1 MLTPV
6 ILSGGVGSRLWPLS
20 REHYPKQLLALVGAN
35 SLLQNTILRLAEISE
50 QAKPLVVCNEKH
62 RFLVAEQLQNIGIE
76 PANIILEPEG
86 RNTAPAVAVA
96 AFAALAKDPEAILM
110 VLPADHL
117 IADATKF
124 CQAIESGIQL
134 AEANYLVTFGIVPN
148 SPETGYGYINAS
160 DSIEDTIALSV
171 ESFVEKP
178 DLATAQQYLESGEY
192 YWNSGM
198 FLFKASK
205 YLQELE
211 KFAPDI
217 LGTCRLAIDNA
228 LEDKDFLRLDSGAF
242 KACTSNS
249 IDYSVM
255 EHTNAAVV
263 IPLDAGWND
272 VGAWSSLWEVSE
284 QDDAGNVTLGD
295 VLTDNVT
302 NSYLRAEHRL
312 LAAVGIQDLTVIET
326 ADAVLVAHKDK
337 VQDVKRIVSQ
347 LKATQRSETELH
359 RKVYRPWGYYE
370 TVDVEERFQ
379 VKRITVN
386 PGSSLSLQMHYH
398 RSEHWVIV
406 QGTAKITKNDEV
418 FVLTENQSTYIP
430 IGTKHR
436 LENQGRIP
444 LEIIE
449 IQSGSYL
456 GEDDIVRYEDAY
468 GRDS

>member
-20 REHYPKQLLALVGAN
+20 REHYPKQLLALVGDN
-35 SLLQNTILRLAEISE
+35 TLLQNTIIRLAGLDD
-50 QAKPLVVCNEKH
+50 QAKPLIVCNEKH
-62 RFLVAEQLQNIGIE
+62 RFLVAEQLYNIGIE

-96 AFAALAKDPEAILM
+96 AFAALARDPEAILI

-117 IADATKF
+117 IADTVTF
-124 CQAIESGIQL
+124 CKAIEAGISL
-134 AEANYLVTFGIVPN
+134 AEANYLVTFGIIPK
-148 SPETGYGYINAS
+148 SPETGYGYINAT
-160 DSIEDTIALSV
+160 DSIEDTVALSV
-171 ESFVEKP
+171 KSFVEKP
-178 DLATAQQYLESGEY
+178 DLATAKNYLESGEY

-198 FLFKASK
+198 FMFKAAK

-211 KFAPDI
+211 KFAPEI

-228 LEDKDFLRLDSGAF
+228 LEDKKFLRLDSGAF
-242 KACTSNS
+242 KACTSDS
-249 IDYSVM
+249 IDYAVM
-255 EHTNAAVV
+255 EHTKSAVL
-263 IPLDAGWND
+263 IPLDVGWND
-272 VGAWSSLWEVSE
+272 VGAWSSLWEVNE
-284 QDDAGNVTLGD
+284 HDNDGNVTLGD
-295 VLTDNVT
+295 VLTENVT

-312 LAAVGIQDLTVIET
+312 LAAVGVENLIIIET
-326 ADAVLVAHKDK
+326 ADAVLVAHKDQ
-337 VQDVKRIVSQ
+337 VQDVKQIVAQ
-347 LKATQRSETELH
+347 LKVTKRSEIELH
-359 RKVYRPWGYYE
+359 RKAYRPWGYYE
-370 TVDVEERFQ
+370 TIDVEERFQ

-386 PGSSLSLQMHYH
+386 PGSSLSLQIHYH

-406 QGTAKITKNDEV
+406 KGTAKITKNDEV
-418 FVLTENQSTYIP
+418 FILTENQSTYIP

-456 GEDDIVRYEDAY
+456 GEDDIVRYEDIY
-468 GRDS
+468 GRDI